1 MIPLLLNPPFK
12 VGPAAFVTHQFCG
25 DIPICMAIYLIWT
38 YDVDNHNGHN
48 VYMCLC
54 MHLFWDVH
62 GIQPSLAVHSAIHGY
77 SGNSF
82 PHSIRACQY
91 PHVNISHLQGS
102 TSSGKVGEESTH
114 LPVLARRN
122 FLFLKTGG
130 IWWDDWCHDCL
141 QNLGESSFTHFCL
154 TMSDHCSFTNGIG
167 FFHWAK
173 WSWNKGK
180 IPWCLPV
187 VSWEEE
193 KDMTMDM
200 KGRTVDRTISG
211 SNISEIENSWHCAK
225 GGRNVEYS
233 YYIVCMHFMRV
244 WRVIRYVQES

>member
-12 VGPAAFVTHQFCG
+12 VGPAACVTHQFCG

-38 YDVDNHNGHN
+38 YDMDNHNGHN

-62 GIQPSLAVHSAIHGY
+62 ISKLVWLNEAIHGY
-77 SGNSF
+77 SLDSF

-114 LPVLARRN
+114 LRR
-122 FLFLKTGG
+122 FGEGETFRFWKPGEYDG
-130 IWWDDWCHDCL
+130 MIDVMIAFKIWVNHH
-141 QNLGESSFTHFCL
+141 SRIFSM
-154 TMSDHCSFTNGIG
+154 MSDHCSFTNGIV
-167 FFHWAK
+167 FFRWAK

-180 IPWCLPV
+180 YSMVPPCCTLRGGKGHDNGHERTHRWLNNKRIKHFWD
-187 VSWEEE
+187 W
-193 KDMTMDM
+193 KFMTS
-200 KGRTVDRTISG
+200 RQR
-211 SNISEIENSWHCAK
+211 W
-225 GGRNVEYS
+225 
-233 YYIVCMHFMRV
+233 
-244 WRVIRYVQES
+244 